1 MPLVGCALR
10 ACEFGDLEQVIQ
22 VEKASFPERPYRK
35 LDFLSCIL
43 LAQEGFVVACVDE
56 SVVGY
61 VIAMR
66 KGREGMIQSIAVSPE
81 LRQKGV
87 GEMLMQSAIDHL
99 AGRFRRA
106 YLLVD
111 AKNEPAIRLYRKF
124 SFNETGKVI
133 KKYYPNGG
141 DAVEM
146 VREL

>member
-1 MPLVGCALR
+1 MPLSGCVLR
-10 ACEFGDLEQVIQ
+10 ACEFGDLEQVIR
-22 VEKASFPERPYRK
+22 VEKASFPERPYSK

-43 LAQEGFVVACVDE
+43 LAQEGFAVACVDE

-81 LRQKGV
+81 FRQKGV
-87 GEMLMQSAIDHL
+87 GEMLVQSAIDHL